1 MSNAQSK
8 PITVRFS
15 QALTKLIDSIVT
27 PEQKNASDFIREA
40 VEEKAYA
47 KNNNHR
53 TRVVPLLM
61 DPKDT
66 VNKIRETINQ
76 RASGQYQDNLTIIEK
91 SAFLVFVHEAYSK
104 TSGYV
109 NPDYVLTLLDMTH
122 ELLSEAIKQ
131 QINLDF
137 NFYHSRLQ
145 IQPSANHYEPE
156 FSTLKQRFLEAP
168 SAGWAEGLIRPISD
182 IAFKLDQYDHQSI
195 DQIFSLRRV
204 QQLLP
209 VAIKGVDA
217 TIPDAIIA
225 RDMRQLLPDYFKF
238 KISGLSYMISAEPF
252 CLVVEGG
259 HHCYAF
265 KSDSLISL
273 VLFSINDYAVNQK
286 ESGPGL
292 NRSSIEIQIH
302 NENVI
307 IHEHNGYRLHMSSA
321 EFQELRGKIKE
332 MSEIRQ
338 WQWMLDRFRN
348 LKGDI

>member
-15 QALTKLIDSIVT
+15 QVLTKLIDSIVT
-27 PEQKNASDFIREA
+27 PEKKNPSDFIREA

-61 DPKDT
+61 EPKDT
-66 VNKIRETINQ
+66 VNKIRETLNQ
-76 RASGQYQDNLTIIEK
+76 HASNQNSEKLSLLEK
-91 SAFLVFVHEAYSK
+91 SAFLVFVHGAYSR

-109 NPDYVLTLLDMTH
+109 NPGYVLTLLDMTH
-122 ELLSEAIKQ
+122 ELFAEAVKQ
-131 QINLDF
+131 QIPLDF
-137 NFYHSRLQ
+137 SFYHSRLD
-145 IQPSANHYEPE
+145 IQPTANHYEPE
-156 FSTLKQRFLEAP
+156 FSTLKQRFLESP
-168 SAGWAEGLIRPISD
+168 SAGWAECLLRPISD
-182 IAFKLDQYDHQSI
+182 IAFKLDQYDYYSI
-195 DQIFSLRRV
+195 DRIFSFNRM

-217 TIPDAIIA
+217 AIPDAIIA

-238 KISGLSYMISAEPF
+238 KIGGLSYMISAEPF
-252 CLVVEGG
+252 CVVVEDE

-273 VLFSINDYAVNQK
+273 ILFSINDYAVNQNDA
-286 ESGPGL
+286 GPGL
-292 NRSSIEIQIH
+292 TRSTFEVQMH
-302 NENVI
+302 GEKVI

-321 EFQELRGKIKE
+321 EFHELRGKIKE

-338 WQWMLDRFRN
+338 WQWMFDRFRN